1 MKKIKLFPK
10 IFLCIVTLMILVII
24 VAHGLIYFFM
34 PNIYNWYQKELI
46 KNDLDQLVEKLEE
59 SDEEG
64 KISVV
69 SQFAAK
75 WKADIS
81 VNHSGFIYEI
91 QLLGVESKRKEDG
104 ETENATIVA
113 YKENDNIKIEV
124 QKNTAENTD
133 YFYITKTYD
142 HGNIITFVSRERIEE
157 AVKVSL
163 IVLPITASIS
173 IFISIIFSLLL
184 SHIIVKPIKEIDQ
197 KTKDM
202 RSLKKGIVCKID
214 TDDEIGDLSSNIDIL
229 YQSFLTTISNLE
241 EKIDLV
247 SRAEEEK
254 VDFLRAASHEL
265 KTPITAVSAM
275 LENMILNFGCYQDRD
290 KYLVKC
296 KRLVDELTNMIRRIL
311 DSSEIRGRTD
321 IVSET
326 FNLSILI
333 NELIVPY
340 QILANAKGIEFQ
352 EEIVNDVEITKKK
365 ELLIEALNNI
375 LSNAVLYTESE
386 KSVRVFLSD
395 TEARIENECIP
406 IDEYHIKKIFS
417 PFYRLEYDRNKN
429 TGGNGL
435 GLYIVNKTLD
445 QLEIQ
450 YKFEPLEDN
459 LGMVFIIKLNNLI

>member
-296 KRLVDELTNMIRRIL
+296 KRLVDELSDMIRRIL

-333 NELIVPY
+333 NCP
-340 QILANAKGIEFQ
+340 
-352 EEIVNDVEITKKK
+352 
-365 ELLIEALNNI
+365 
-375 LSNAVLYTESE
+375 LSNTC
-386 KSVRVFLSD
+386 KSKGD
-395 TEARIENECIP
+395 RI
-406 IDEYHIKKIFS
+406 S
-417 PFYRLEYDRNKN
+417 RRNS
-429 TGGNGL
+429 
-435 GLYIVNKTLD
+435 
-445 QLEIQ
+445 
-450 YKFEPLEDN
+450 
-459 LGMVFIIKLNNLI
+459 